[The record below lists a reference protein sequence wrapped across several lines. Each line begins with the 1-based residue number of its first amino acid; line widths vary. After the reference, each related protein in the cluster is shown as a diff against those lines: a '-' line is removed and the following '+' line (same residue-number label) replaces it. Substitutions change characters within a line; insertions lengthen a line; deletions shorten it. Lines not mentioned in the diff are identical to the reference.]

1 MHKGHNANDLVG
13 SLEELGLSR
22 YEAGAYLTMIRKGSL
37 AASEISY
44 YANLPRTKVYSTLKK
59 LEKKRLSIV
68 SQSKPLICSAIPPE
82 EAFRDIVKLYER
94 RSKNMKKIVDRLQK
108 ITEEQK
114 PKASEERRYYILDP
128 NSTLEKMK
136 SLIANSKTS
145 VLAILDSWG
154 IQLITQCKLAMIK
167 AITNGVKIRL
177 LLANQCIG
185 NENLPLLPE
194 DVDLKI
200 GNVSS
205 NVIIIDSNNMVAVD
219 SSNGKAALFAS
230 IDIFGLSQLNSFET
244 EWNNALEVRQIVN
257 MQPRIVMKAN
267 KLVKI
272 VENANVHEQ
281 ISKNWDEPTSALIKS
296 AQKYGVEIF
305 DSGIDE
311 MLTVIDCALHISCS
325 GDLTH
330 DKINNILSI
339 RSKVGSESISGW
351 VLLLASYLKHVGND
365 PKIIRDF
372 KNNGIEDTIHI
383 KLSKPI
389 RSTE

>member
-1 MHKGHNANDLVG
+1 MHGGHNANDLIG

-22 YEAGAYLTMIRKGSL
+22 YEAGAYLIMIRKGSL

-68 SQSKPLICSAIPPE
+68 SQSKPLICSAIPPD

-114 PKASEERRYYILDP
+114 PRASEERRYYILDA

-136 SLIANSKTS
+136 TLIASSKSS

-154 IQLITQCKLAMIK
+154 IQLITQCKLAMVK

-177 LLANQCIG
+177 LLANQCFG
-185 NENLPLLPE
+185 NENLPSLPE

-230 IDIFGLSQLNSFET
+230 IDIFGLSQLRSFET
-244 EWNNALEVRQIVN
+244 EWNNAAEVRQIVN
-257 MQPRIVMKAN
+257 IQPHIVMKAN
-267 KLVKI
+267 RLVKFL
-272 VENANVHEQ
+272 ENANIKEQ
-281 ISKNWDEPTSALIKS
+281 LSKNWDEPTSALIKS
-296 AQKYGVEIF
+296 AQKFGIEIF
-305 DSGIDE
+305 DTEVDE

-330 DKINNILSI
+330 DRINNILSI
-339 RSKVGSESISGW
+339 RSKVRSESVSRW
-351 VLLLASYLKHVGND
+351 VSLLASYLKHVGND
-365 PKIIRDF
+365 PKVIRDF
-372 KNNGIEDTIHI
+372 KNNGIENTIHI
-383 KLSKPI
+383 KFSKPI
-389 RSTE
+389 A